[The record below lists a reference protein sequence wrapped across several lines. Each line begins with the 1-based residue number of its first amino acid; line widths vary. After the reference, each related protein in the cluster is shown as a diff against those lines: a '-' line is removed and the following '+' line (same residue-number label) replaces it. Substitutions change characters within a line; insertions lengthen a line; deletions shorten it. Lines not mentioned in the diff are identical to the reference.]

1 METVY
6 VIIIGIAA
14 LVVGIVS
21 GIAIGIQIRKAKAEK
36 EIGSAEE
43 EAKRIV
49 ANAKA
54 EGESQKKA
62 IIV

>member
-6 VIIIGIAA
+6 VILIGIAA
-14 LVVGIVS
+14 VVIGLAT

-36 EIGSAEE
+36 AIGSAEE

-49 ANAKA
+49 
-54 EGESQKKA
+54 
-62 IIV
+62 